1 MDVIW
6 IILATFLYILNYLQ
20 IRPLIK
26 VESRNS
32 PHVHGQLISNKDV
45 CLLIQGKDSPFP
57 W

>member
-32 PHVHGQLISNKDV
+32 PHVHGQLISNKGV